1 MTETLRPS
9 RRSFVR
15 AAAWTVPVVSIAAA
29 APAFALT
36 TTSTFVTDTPVKWGS
51 GAVKH
56 VSWDLT
62 LNNGAKV
69 IDTVSITFDYIPN
82 GSGSFNTFTIYG
94 FSPVVD
100 NGWVK
105 GPVSPVSPYTV
116 TATHAADIPANSVYR
131 IHVDF
136 DGADA
141 SAGSVSAT
149 ATIKYV
155 NIAGTVTVPFGTK
168 AWVAGSQHV
177 GH

>member
-1 MTETLRPS
+1 MAEALFNPS

-36 TTSTFVTDTPVKWGS
+36 TTSSFTTDTPVKWGN
-51 GAVKH
+51 GPVKH

-69 IDTVSITFDYIPN
+69 IDTVSITFTYIPN

-94 FSPVVD
+94 FSPSD
-100 NGWVK
+100 TGWLK
-105 GPVSPVSPYTV
+105 GVVSPAAPYTV
-116 TATHAADIPANSVYR
+116 TATHAEDIAANSVTR

-149 ATIKYV
+149 ATIKYL
-155 NIAGTVTVPFGTK
+155 NMAGTVTVPLGTK
-168 AWVAGSQHV
+168 IWVSGDEHV